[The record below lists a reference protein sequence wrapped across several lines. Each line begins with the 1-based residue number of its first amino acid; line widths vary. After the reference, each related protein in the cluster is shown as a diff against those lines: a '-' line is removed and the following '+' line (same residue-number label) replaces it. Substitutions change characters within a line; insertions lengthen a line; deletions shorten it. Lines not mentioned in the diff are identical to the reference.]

1 MNLSCV
7 RQWLTGPADLSSDA
21 QEHVAGPVAATATVT
36 EAGEAGCVLVGS
48 APSTGAAA
56 VATPVNVLPWTVGR
70 TVAGGST
77 VASVAVRPPV
87 PRGRRGGRG
96 AALPEPA
103 APSKRQKRGSK

>member
-1 MNLSCV
+1 M
-7 RQWLTGPADLSSDA
+7 
-21 QEHVAGPVAATATVT
+21 AATATVA
-36 EAGEAGCVLVGS
+36 EAGEADCVLTGS

-56 VATPVNVLPWTVGR
+56 VATPVNVLPWAVGR

-103 APSKRQKRGSK
+103 APPSKRQKRGSK